1 MSAIPSASLD
11 TGANPTLSGLF
22 DQFSAYKTQP
32 LAVLAEINQ
41 SLTSSSIGLQFELD
55 AKSGQIIR
63 SVVSVET
70 GKQMRQMPSEEL
82 VQLFKMPGELHE
94 ILVNQAICRK
104 AQLAEQSPVPAPARW
119 GSSWIA
125 LDTSSQ

>member
-22 DQFSAYKTQP
+22 HQFPASKTQP

-41 SLTSSSIGLQFELD
+41 SLKSSSIGLQFELD
-55 AKSGQIIR
+55 AESGQIIG

-82 VQLFKMPGELHE
+82 VQLFKMLGKLHE

-104 AQLAEQSPVPAPARW
+104 ARLAEQSPVPAPARW

-125 LDTSSQ
+125 LNTSSQ